1 MRIFIEKVRFG
12 VTKTAPAR
20 QRRDLMPIETVY
32 FWVTKTAPAR
42 QRRDLMPIF
51 RKNIILRI
59 ELRKCGCR
67 GSIRLDELVWT
78 LLKAEDAA
86 NDRA

>member
-1 MRIFIEKVRFG
+1 M
-12 VTKTAPAR
+12 TTTAPAR
-20 QRRDLMPIETVY
+20 QRRDLMPNVIENVR
-32 FWVTKTAPAR
+32 FWVTRTAPAR

-51 RKNIILRI
+51 FFNDMLKI

-78 LLKAEDAA
+78 LLTAEDPA
-86 NDRA
+86 NARA